1 MLHTCLEKKIQKEDC
16 CFFLIEVNEF
26 FHLDINV
33 ISKTL
38 LSKYVE
44 SLMIINLLLYL
55 DRYDKHVD
63 FKED

>member
-1 MLHTCLEKKIQKEDC
+1 MQKLITA
-16 CFFLIEVNEF
+16 FFLTEVNEF

-44 SLMIINLLLYL
+44 SLMKINLLLYL